1 MSRTAS
7 HGNHDG
13 DTGIN
18 YFTYGDSTN
27 PQWISHDNPD
37 SIVEKVKFVYMPL
50 WLPRWIR
57 LYCCKSHA
65 DGHRRVRMAEQ
76 VCVYRH

>member
-1 MSRTAS
+1 MMSRTAS

-37 SIVEKVKFVYMPL
+37 SVVEKVKYAKKKGL
-50 WLPRWIR
+50 RGLA
-57 LYCCKSHA
+57 L
-65 DGHRRVRMAEQ
+65 
-76 VCVYRH
+76 